1 MAEHEEEPLVAEL
14 GHKIDTILG
23 EIQDKKEAY
32 SHKDHLYESS
42 LTFFENVFTISY
54 ALPSIFNHF
63 NCSLKTY
70 FKYNFIEI
78 VK

>member
-42 LTFFENVFTISY
+42 LTNLFWKRFHNFIRFTI
-54 ALPSIFNHF
+54 
-63 NCSLKTY
+63 
-70 FKYNFIEI
+70 NF
-78 VK
+78 